1 MINTSWKEQLQYLSK
16 ESPVILDQQ
25 ILRLI
30 PEEYH
35 LKFEELMRGKTCP
48 ILDNGEKGVY
58 SWDLEQIVKKL

>member
-1 MINTSWKEQLQYLSK
+1 MTWKLQLHHLYK
-16 ESPVILDQQ
+16 EYFAASNQQ

-35 LKFEELMRGKTCP
+35 LKFEELMRGKTCL

-58 SWDLEQIVKKL
+58 SWDLEQIIEKL

>member
-1 MINTSWKEQLQYLSK
+1 MTWKEQLHHLYK
-16 ESPVILDQQ
+16 ESFMISDQQ

-30 PEEYH
+30 PEECH

-58 SWDLEQIVKKL
+58 SWDLEQIVEKL

>member
-1 MINTSWKEQLQYLSK
+1 MASDKE
-16 ESPVILDQQ
+16 

-35 LKFEELMRGKTCP
+35 VKFEELMRGKTCP

-58 SWDLEQIVKKL
+58 RWDLEQIVEKL

>member
-1 MINTSWKEQLQYLSK
+1 MTWKEQLHNLYK
-16 ESPVILDQQ
+16 ESFMVSNQE
-25 ILRLI
+25 ILRLV

-58 SWDLEQIVKKL
+58 SWDLEQIIERL

>member
-1 MINTSWKEQLQYLSK
+1 MTWKLQLHKLYK
-16 ESPVILDQQ
+16 ESLMVSDKQ

-35 LKFEELMRGKTCP
+35 SKFEELMRGKTCL

-58 SWDLEQIVKKL
+58 SWDLEQIVEKL

>member
-1 MINTSWKEQLQYLSK
+1 MVS
-16 ESPVILDQQ
+16 DQQ

-48 ILDNGEKGVY
+48 ILDNSEKGVY
-58 SWDLEQIVKKL
+58 SWDLEQIVEKL